1 MRPVWFARPE
11 GGHGSDMDTT
21 ATLHQDLPRETR
33 RQETTRLL
41 TEAAAATGAER
52 TRLLDEVILVNT
64 SVARAI
70 ASRYA
75 NRGISMEDLEQVA
88 YLALVRAAHKFDGR
102 LAEDFLVYAVPT
114 IRGEVKRYFRDH
126 GWTVRPPRRV
136 QELQADVM
144 RLSDQTTDAA
154 ELAAKLGVAEA
165 DVQEAQQLKG
175 CFNPLSL
182 DAPVA
187 AESDAASLGDLLPA
201 HDADV
206 AASEARLLLEPALR
220 SLTERERL
228 IVRLRYVE
236 DLTQEEIGAR
246 IGVTQMQ
253 VSRLLKKVMTKLRT
267 ELAGG
272 TSAVA

>member
-1 MRPVWFARPE
+1 MN
-11 GGHGSDMDTT
+11 TN

-41 TEAAAATGAER
+41 TEAAEADGAER
-52 TRLLDEVILVNT
+52 ARLLDEVILVNT

-75 NRGISMEDLEQVA
+75 NRGIPIEDLEQVA

-144 RLSDQTTDAA
+144 RLSDQTTDAT
-154 ELAAKLGVAEA
+154 ELASTLGVAES
-165 DVQEAQQLKG
+165 DVHEAQQLKG
-175 CFNPLSL
+175 CFSPLSL

-187 AESDAASLGDLLPA
+187 TESDAASLGDLLPA
-201 HDADV
+201 KDADLQ
-206 AASEARLLLEPALR
+206 ATEARLLLEPALR
-220 SLTERERL
+220 TLTERERL
-228 IVRLRYVE
+228 IVRLRYVD

-253 VSRLLKKVMTKLRT
+253 VSRLLSRLIARMRN
-267 ELAGG
+267 EL
-272 TSAVA
+272 SVAHAA